1 MRTPA
6 SAASVNSFQSAQGI
20 SGLVTRRS
28 TTPWSE
34 ADSSVASGRA
44 TAWRV
49 TDRQAATASPGG
61 TGGDGALNALWSK
74 GLQSHVR
81 AVEAFGKDDGIAAV
95 EAGEGIGG
103 ALRGADRQ
111 PTPGTGGGLG
121 DAGCGVEL
129 GVDRPRADLGIGDSG
144 AGQDGAQGS

>member
-6 SAASVNSFQSAQGI
+6 SAASVNSFQSGQGI
-20 SGLVTRRS
+20 SGLVTRGS
-28 TTPWSE
+28 TMPWSE

-81 AVEAFGKDDGIAAV
+81 AVEASGKDDGITAA
-95 EAGEGIGG
+95 EAV
-103 ALRGADRQ
+103 RGHRRRTAR
-111 PTPGTGGGLG
+111 
-121 DAGCGVEL
+121 
-129 GVDRPRADLGIGDSG
+129 R
-144 AGQDGAQGS
+144 